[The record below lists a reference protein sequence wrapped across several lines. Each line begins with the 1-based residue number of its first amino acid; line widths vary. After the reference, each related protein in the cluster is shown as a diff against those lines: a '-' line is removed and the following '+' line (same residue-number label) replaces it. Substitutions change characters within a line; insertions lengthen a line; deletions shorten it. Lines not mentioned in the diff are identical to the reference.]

1 MYNTTC
7 QGYRLQFMVL
17 LMWNITLQMGK
28 MVLDHWRL
36 TINLGV
42 FVFYSV
48 ISHHFPYCLMDID

>member
-1 MYNTTC
+1 
-7 QGYRLQFMVL
+7 MVL